1 MNLTL
6 TPEQQLIRDTAR
18 DFALAELEPHAQEW
32 DEEHVFPR
40 DVFNK
45 MARLGFAGMT
55 VPEQYGGAEADYLS
69 YILMLEEIN
78 RVVPA
83 LATVL
88 SVHNSLVNGA
98 LLKYGTEEQKE
109 RYLSKLASGEWL
121 GAYALSEAHAGSN
134 PAAMRASA
142 VRRGDVYVINGTKT
156 WITSGASCD
165 LAILFAVTG
174 STDKPSRNISAFLCP
189 KGVPGLSVSKPE
201 NKMGIRASETNQL
214 IFEDAELPAENL
226 LGQEGEGFKIAM
238 SLLDGGRIGIAAQGV
253 GIAQR
258 AFDEATSYSIQREQ
272 FGVPISDHQA
282 IQFMLADMATGL
294 SAARLLLYRAATMY
308 QAGKRVSKE
317 ASMAK
322 LFASELAMKSAW
334 SAVQIHGG
342 YGYVKE
348 YPVERFFRDAKITE
362 IYEGTSQIQRVVIA
376 ASLLKERNRESGI
389 GNH

>member
-1 MNLTL
+1 MNLEL
-6 TPEQQLIRDTAR
+6 TPEQQMIKDTAR
-18 DFALAELEPHAQEW
+18 EFAVRELEPHAREW
-32 DEEHVFPR
+32 DEGHSFPR
-40 DVFNK
+40 DMFDRMGEV
-45 MARLGFAGMT
+45 GFAGMT
-55 VPEQYGGAEADYLS
+55 VPEEYGGVGADYLS

-98 LLKYGTEEQKE
+98 ILKFGTDEQKS
-109 RYLSKLASGEWL
+109 RYLPLLASGEWL

-134 PAAMRASA
+134 PSAMRTSA
-142 VRRGDVYVINGTKT
+142 TKRGDVYVINGTKT

-165 LAILFAVTG
+165 VAILFAVTG
-174 STDKPSRNISAFLCP
+174 NSEKASRNLSAFICP
-189 KGVPGLSVSKPE
+189 KDIPGLSVGKPE
-201 NKMGIRASETNQL
+201 DKMGIRASETNQL
-214 IFEDAELPAENL
+214 VFEDAEIPAENL

-258 AFDEATSYSIQREQ
+258 AFDEATSYSVQREQ
-272 FGVPISDHQA
+272 FGGPIADQQA
-282 IQFMLADMATGL
+282 IQFMIADMATGL
-294 SAARLLLYRAATMY
+294 SAARLMLYRAATLY
-308 QAGKRVSKE
+308 AQGKRVSKE

-334 SAVQIHGG
+334 AAVQIHGG

-362 IYEGTSQIQRVVIA
+362 IYEGTSQIQRIVIA
-376 ASLLKERNRESGI
+376 SNLLKESRV
-389 GNH
+389 

>member
-1 MNLTL
+1 MNLVL
-6 TPEQQLIRDTAR
+6 DPEQQMVKDTAR
-18 DFALAELEPHAQEW
+18 EFATRELEPHARDW
-32 DEEHVFPR
+32 DEGHTFPR
-40 DVFNK
+40 DMFDR
-45 MARLGFAGMT
+45 MAEIGFAGMT
-55 VPEQYGGAEADYLS
+55 VPEEYGGAGADYVS

-78 RVVPA
+78 RIVPA
-83 LATVL
+83 LGTVL
-88 SVHNSLVNGA
+88 SVHNSLVNVA
-98 LLKYGTEEQKE
+98 VLKFGTDEQKA
-109 RYLSKLASGEWL
+109 RYLPLLASGEWL

-134 PAAMRASA
+134 PSAMRTSA

-165 LAILFAVTG
+165 AAILFAVTG
-174 STDKPSRNISAFLCP
+174 DADKPSRNISAFICP
-189 KGVPGLSVSKPE
+189 KDIPGLTVGKPE
-201 NKMGIRASETNQL
+201 DKMGIRASETNQL

-238 SLLDGGRIGIAAQGV
+238 ALLDGGRIGIAAQGV

-258 AFDEATSYSIQREQ
+258 AFEEATNFSLQREQ
-272 FGVPISDHQA
+272 FGGPIADQQA

-308 QAGKRVSKE
+308 AHGKRVSKE

-334 SAVQIHGG
+334 AAVQIHGG

-362 IYEGTSQIQRVVIA
+362 IYEGTSQIQRIVIA
-376 ASLLKERNRESGI
+376 SNLLKGARG
-389 GNH
+389 

>member
-1 MNLTL
+1 MNLDL
-6 TPEQQLIRDTAR
+6 SPEQQLIKETAR
-18 DFALAELEPHAQEW
+18 DFAMRELEPHAEEW
-32 DEEHVFPR
+32 DERHIFPR
-40 DVFNK
+40 AAFNK
-45 MARLGFAGMT
+45 MAELGFAGMT
-55 VPEQYGGAEADYLS
+55 VPEEFGGVGADTLS

-83 LATVL
+83 IGTVV
-88 SVHNSLVNGA
+88 SVHNSLACGA
-98 LLKYGTEEQKE
+98 LTHFGSDEQKQ
-109 RYLSKLASGEWL
+109 RYLPKLASGEML
-121 GAYALSEAHAGSN
+121 GAYALSEAHAGSD
-134 PAAMRASA
+134 PASMRATA

-174 STDKPSRNISAFLCP
+174 NSDKPSRNISAFLAP
-189 KGVPGLSVSKPE
+189 RDMPGLSVGKLE
-201 NKMGIRASETNQL
+201 QKMGIRASETTQL

-226 LGQEGEGFKIAM
+226 LGEEGEGFKIAM
-238 SLLDGGRIGIAAQGV
+238 SLLDGGRIGIAAQAV

-258 AFDEATSYSIQREQ
+258 AFEEATSYSIQREQ
-272 FGVPISDHQA
+272 FGGPISGHQA

-294 SAARLLLYRAATMY
+294 SAARLLLYRAATMRD
-308 QAGKRVSKE
+308 AGKRVSKE

-334 SAVQIHGG
+334 AAVQIHGG

-362 IYEGTSQIQRVVIA
+362 IYEGTSQIQRIVIA
-376 ASLLKERNRESGI
+376 SNLLKERQPR
-389 GNH
+389 

>member
-1 MNLTL
+1 MDLNL

-18 DFALAELEPHAQEW
+18 DFAMRELEPHAEEW
-32 DEEHVFPR
+32 DEHHIFPR
-40 DVFNK
+40 DVFNR
-45 MARLGFAGMT
+45 MGELGFAGMT
-55 VPEQYGGAEADYLS
+55 VPEEYGGVGADYVS
-69 YILMLEEIN
+69 YIVMLEEIN

-83 LATVL
+83 LGTVI
-88 SVHNSLVNGA
+88 SVHNSLANGA
-98 LLKYGTEEQKE
+98 ILKFGTEEQKA
-109 RYLSKLASGEWL
+109 RFLPRLASGEWL

-156 WITSGASCD
+156 WITSGASCEV
-165 LAILFAVTG
+165 AILFAVTG
-174 STDKPSRNISAFLCP
+174 NTDKPSRNISAFICP
-189 KGVPGLSVSKPE
+189 KGIPGMSVGKLE
-201 NKMGIRASETNQL
+201 NKMGIRASETTQL
-214 IFEDAELPAENL
+214 IYEDAELPAENL
-226 LGQEGEGFKIAM
+226 LGAEGEGFKIAM
-238 SLLDGGRIGIAAQGV
+238 SLLDGGRIGIASQGV

-258 AFDEATSYSIQREQ
+258 AFEEAASYSLQREQ
-272 FGVPISDHQA
+272 FGGPIGDQQA

-294 SAARLLLYRAATMY
+294 SAARLLLYRAATMF

-334 SAVQIHGG
+334 AAVQIHGG

-362 IYEGTSQIQRVVIA
+362 IYEGTSQIQRIVIA
-376 ASLLKERNRESGI
+376 SNLLRGSG
-389 GNH
+389 NS

>member
-1 MNLTL
+1 MNLNL
-6 TPEQQLIRDTAR
+6 SPEQQLIKQTAR
-18 DFALAELEPHAQEW
+18 EFALAELEPHAQEW
-32 DEEHVFPR
+32 DEAHIFPR
-40 DVFNK
+40 DVFNR
-45 MARLGFAGMT
+45 MAQLGFAGMT

-69 YILMLEEIN
+69 YIVMLEEIN

-83 LATVL
+83 LGTVI

-98 LLKYGTEEQKE
+98 LLKYGTEEQKA
-109 RYLSKLASGEWL
+109 RYLPKLTSGEWL

-142 VRRGDVYVINGTKT
+142 VRKGDVYIVNGTKT
-156 WITSGASCD
+156 WITSGASCEV
-165 LAILFAVTG
+165 AILFAVTG
-174 STDKPSRNISAFLCP
+174 NSDRPSRNISAFICP
-189 KGVPGLSVSKPE
+189 KGTPGLSVSKPE
-201 NKMGIRASETNQL
+201 NKMGIRASETTQL
-214 IFEDAELPAENL
+214 IYEDAELPAENL
-226 LGQEGEGFKIAM
+226 LGAEGEGFKIAM
-238 SLLDGGRIGIAAQGV
+238 SLLDGGRIGIAAQAV

-258 AFDEATSYSIQREQ
+258 ALDEATSYSLQREQ
-272 FGVPISDHQA
+272 FGGPIADKQA

-294 SAARLLLYRAATMY
+294 SAARLLLYRAASMY

-334 SAVQIHGG
+334 AAVQIHGG

-362 IYEGTSQIQRVVIA
+362 IYERTSQIQRVVIA
-376 ASLLKERNRESGI
+376 ASLLKG
-389 GNH
+389 